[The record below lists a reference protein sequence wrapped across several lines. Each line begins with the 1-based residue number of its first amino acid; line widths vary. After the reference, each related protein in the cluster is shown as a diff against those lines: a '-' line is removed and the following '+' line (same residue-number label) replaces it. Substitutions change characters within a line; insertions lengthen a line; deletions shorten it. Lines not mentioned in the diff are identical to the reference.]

1 MYINPFVLL
10 HQLLIIFQIK
20 TVIHMQNKTNRRD
33 FLKKTF
39 ATGAG
44 IIVIP
49 TIVPASALG
58 KNGFVAPSNRH
69 EMGFI
74 GVGSQGT
81 FNMKNFMRIPEVQIV
96 SVCDVDK
103 TNRTEAAAIVNEK
116 YQNNDCREY
125 LDFREFLVKEKLD
138 GIGIALPDH
147 WHGIIY
153 SAVANAKV
161 DVYAEKPLCR
171 TIDDGIEIVKAVE
184 KNDIVWQTGSMQ
196 RSSYEFFKAV
206 QLVRN
211 GIIGKVDYVEVGLP
225 NGGKEKPAPKSVPVP
240 EGLDWDFWLGPA
252 PSVPFRGVYHWNWR
266 WIMDYSGGQL
276 TDWAGHHIDIALW
289 GTDLEHTG
297 PVEIEGKGDYPRK
310 GIYNT
315 PSEYDFMCTFKNG
328 LKMRVANSRKLKHG
342 GGATFY
348 GTEGWINVDRGEL
361 NSSDE
366 KLLSAEIPENGY
378 HPYPSRN
385 HYQNYIDC
393 TKTRAETI
401 VPASTGLRSIS
412 VALLGEIAMLTERKI
427 HWDPDKMEILN
438 DEHASRLLK
447 RPYRSPWRIL

>member
-1 MYINPFVLL
+1 M
-10 HQLLIIFQIK
+10 
-20 TVIHMQNKTNRRD
+20 TNKTNRRT
-33 FLKKTF
+33 FLRNTL

-44 IIVIP
+44 MVLLP
-49 TIVPASALG
+49 TIIPASALG
-58 KNGFVAPSNRH
+58 KDGHIAASERIV
-69 EMGFI
+69 MGFI

-81 FNMKNFMRIPEVQIV
+81 GNMKNLLRNPGVQVV

-103 TNRTEAAAIVNEK
+103 KNRDKASGIVGVAYYNH
-116 YQNNDCREY
+116 DCTSH
-125 LDFREFLVKEKLD
+125 LDYREFLAKEKLD
-138 GIGIALPDH
+138 AVGIALPDH

-153 SAVANAKV
+153 TAVANAGL

-171 TIDDGIEIVKAVE
+171 TIDDGKEIVKAVE

-196 RSSYEFFKAV
+196 RSSGEFFRAV

-211 GIIGKVDYVEVGLP
+211 GIIGNIKYVEVGLP
-225 NGGKEKPAPKSVPVP
+225 NGNRDKMAPPSTEIP
-240 EGLDWDFWLGPA
+240 EGLDWDMWVGPA

-297 PVEIEGKGDYPRK
+297 PVEIVGTGNYPRK

-315 PSEYDFMCTFKNG
+315 PVEYDIMNTFENG
-328 LKMRVANSRKLKHG
+328 LKMRVANSSKLEHG

-348 GTEGWINVDRGEL
+348 GSEGWINVDRGRL
-361 NSSDE
+361 IASDP
-366 KLLSAEIPENGY
+366 KLLEAEIPENGY
-378 HPYPSRN
+378 MPYRSRN
-385 HYQNYIDC
+385 HFSNFTEC
-393 TKTRAETI
+393 VKSRKEPI
-401 VPASTGLRSIS
+401 VPARTGLRAIS

-427 HWDPDKMEILN
+427 KWDPEKMEIIG
-438 DEHASRLLK
+438 DDMASRLLK
-447 RPYRSPWRIL
+447 RPYRKPWKI